1 MEIIKMVEK
10 EILKVVKCP
19 WALSED
25 RNEQSK
31 SPVPM
36 KAIFIKNTTEHQY
49 YHQKSY
55 L

>member
-1 MEIIKMVEK
+1 M
-10 EILKVVKCP
+10 EILKMVKQDILRLVKCP

-36 KAIFIKNTTEHQY
+36 KTIFIQNTTERQYHHQN
-49 YHQKSY
+49 SY